1 MSAIC
6 DTFPQQESAA
16 RLLWPKP
23 AGKQQTN
30 GGDLKMRMKI
40 ILVVLG
46 VAFLMLAQEPKPTCH
61 LCSAWYIPKSELD
74 AYIQRAI
81 EHHIIDQQVRSIDLG
96 KSQVGIGVVTRGK
109 LEPGS
114 TRGEAV
120 AEHEQISEVYY
131 VIEGNATL
139 LTGPDLVD
147 PKRRPD
153 NLKTV
158 REQNGPGYN
167 AQSIRNP
174 RITELKAGDM
184 MVIPAG
190 TGHWFTRI
198 DDHITYMMVRIDPD
212 KVVPT
217 KNEQQS
223 TNYLSSEYKPD
234 GKQ

>member
-1 MSAIC
+1 
-6 DTFPQQESAA
+6 
-16 RLLWPKP
+16 
-23 AGKQQTN
+23 
-30 GGDLKMRMKI
+30 MRMKI
-40 ILVVLG
+40 IPGVLG
-46 VAFLMLAQEPKPTCH
+46 VAIVMLAQEPNPTCH
-61 LCSAWYIPKSELD
+61 HCSAAYIPKSELD
-74 AYIQRAI
+74 AYIRRAM
-81 EHHIIDQQVRSIDLG
+81 EHHIVDQQVRSIDLG

-114 TRGEAV
+114 TSAEAV
-120 AEHEQISEVYY
+120 AEHEQVSEVYY
-131 VIEGNATL
+131 IIEGTATL

-167 AQSIRNP
+167 SRSIRNP
-174 RITELKAGDM
+174 MVTELKAGDVI
-184 MVIPAG
+184 VIPAG
-190 TGHWFTRI
+190 TGHWFTKI

-217 KNEQQS
+217 KSEEQS
-223 TNYLSSEYKPD
+223 LNYLKSEYKPD